1 MSSTAPA
8 DPLSQL
14 IGTLTAQPAR
24 ARANYRAETS
34 LADGF
39 HADVRARQ
47 HTIVIDEPDVLGGT
61 DVGASPIE
69 AVLAGLVSCQ
79 AISYKVW
86 AAKLGV
92 ALDSVQVAAEGDI
105 DLLGFF
111 GIDPDVRAG
120 YGDIRLT
127 VTLNGPESRETYAAL
142 AETVDAHCPV
152 LDNLRN
158 PVPVSRTL
166 VDRSDAA

>member
-8 DPLSQL
+8 DPLNQL
-14 IGTLTAQPAR
+14 IGTLTTTPAHAR
-24 ARANYRAETS
+24 ASYRAETS
-34 LADGF
+34 LAEGF
-39 HADVRARQ
+39 QADVRARQ
-47 HTIVIDEPDVLGGT
+47 HTIVIDEPEALGGT
-61 DVGASPIE
+61 DAGASPIE

-79 AISYKVW
+79 AISYQVW
-86 AAKLGV
+86 AAKLGIAV
-92 ALDSVQVAAEGDI
+92 DRVGVEADGDI

-120 YGDIRLT
+120 YGGIRLT
-127 VTLNGPESRETYAAL
+127 VTLEGPESRETYVAL
-142 AETVDAHCPV
+142 ADAVDAHCPV

-166 VDRSDAA
+166 VDSPPAA

>member
-14 IGTLTAQPAR
+14 IGTLTATPAR
-24 ARANYRAETS
+24 ARASYGAQTS
-34 LADGF
+34 LAEGF

-47 HTIVIDEPDVLGGT
+47 HTIVIDEPEALGGT
-61 DVGASPIE
+61 DTGASPIE

-79 AISYKVW
+79 AISYRVW
-86 AAKLGV
+86 AAKLGI
-92 ALDSVQVAAEGDI
+92 ALDSVSVEADGDI

-120 YGDIRLT
+120 YGDIRLK
-127 VTLNGPESRETYAAL
+127 VTLDGPESRETYAAL
-142 AETVDAHCPV
+142 ADAVDAHCPV

-158 PVPVSRTL
+158 PVPVTRAL
-166 VDRSDAA
+166 VDR